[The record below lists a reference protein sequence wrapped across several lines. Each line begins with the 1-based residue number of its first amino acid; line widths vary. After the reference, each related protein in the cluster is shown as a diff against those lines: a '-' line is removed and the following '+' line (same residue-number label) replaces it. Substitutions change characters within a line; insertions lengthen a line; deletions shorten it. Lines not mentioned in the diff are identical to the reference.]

1 MMPQTANLG
10 VVIIMRFILTAL
22 IFLFGLFDLMMALN
36 FLLNPATTAVG
47 FGISTNG
54 IQGLSTLRADF
65 TAFFGVV
72 AACMMIGAWRRNAD
86 LLLVPAAVMGIAVT
100 VRAASLAVDGT
111 YPGWQVPM
119 LVEALHVILL
129 IAAWRVLPH
138 HRIEE
143 LTS

>member
-1 MMPQTANLG
+1 
-10 VVIIMRFILTAL
+10 MRFVLTAL
-22 IFLFGLFDLMMALN
+22 VFLFGLFDLFMGLN
-36 FLLNPATTAVG
+36 FLLNPAETALG
-47 FGISTNG
+47 FGLSANG
-54 IQGLSTLRADF
+54 VQGLSTLRADF

-86 LLLVPAAVMGIAVT
+86 LLLVPVAVMGVAVL
-100 VRAASLAVDGT
+100 VRGVSLVLDGT

-119 LVEALHVILL
+119 TVEALHVVLL
-129 IAAWRVLPH
+129 VAAWRVLPH